1 MADDAVELVD
11 HRFRCP
17 GCDEEVDVSAEVV
30 GQLVRCPYCNTEFF
44 ADAARS
50 GDVVVDDTPA
60 PVEDAPPAG
69 ELNALR
75 ISQLTALRQATL
87 RVRSWWVSGVFLA
100 VITAVDLTVRA
111 GRYVAHMHG
120 WGIRPTLF
128 SIVALAAVA
137 VAAHAGRQA
146 RRLGDEASRSRLE
159 DPDVEPDFSTLGD
172 GSDRWRHLD
181 EIR

>member
-87 RVRSWWVSGVFLA
+87 RVRSWWVIGVFLA
-100 VITAVDLTVRA
+100 VITWPTCTGGAFARPCSRSSRWPRWRWPRMPAARPGGLATRRA
-111 GRYVAHMHG
+111 GLG
-120 WGIRPTLF
+120 WRIPT
-128 SIVALAAVA
+128 SSPTSPPSAT
-137 VAAHAGRQA
+137 
-146 RRLGDEASRSRLE
+146 
-159 DPDVEPDFSTLGD
+159 DPTVGGT
-172 GSDRWRHLD
+172 
-181 EIR
+181 